1 MNKIGIYA
9 GIAALVI
16 TTAVSQGQVSGAI
29 KKIDGGVLQG
39 KIKWLPASKKYII
52 NNGTTTIEIQPGNVA
67 DIRVKQPAALA
78 RAAQQVNAGSY
89 SAAVPVLKKIMSEY
103 TMLQWDAVAAA
114 YLAKAYINSNN
125 SKEALSICK
134 KIIDTN
140 PKAAYSGDMALYY
153 WQALLAEG
161 RDATLKKHLGE
172 AVAMGD
178 RDTQATA
185 LLMRGNL
192 FSKKNEFKDALVD
205 GYLRVVVLYRKQPEA
220 RAEAMYKSINCFTQ
234 LGQSSFAEQMR
245 QRLISEYPKSEF
257 AKKAKTGV

>member
-9 GIAALVI
+9 GITALVI
-16 TTAVSQGQVSGAI
+16 TTAVSHGQVSSAI
-29 KKIDGGVLQG
+29 RQVDGSVLQG
-39 KIKWLPASKKYII
+39 KIKWLPASKKYTI
-52 NNGTTTIEIQPGNVA
+52 NDGTTTVEVQPGDVA
-67 DIRVKQPAALA
+67 DIRVQQPAALA
-78 RAAQQVNAGSY
+78 QAVQQVNAENY
-89 SAAVPVLKKIMSEY
+89 SAAVPVLKKIMTDY

-125 SKEALSICK
+125 SKEALSVCK

-140 PKAAYSGDMALYY
+140 PKAAYSGDMAPYY
-153 WQALLAEG
+153 WQALLDEG
-161 RDATLKKHLGE
+161 RDAILSKHLDD

-178 RDTQATA
+178 RDAQATA
-185 LLMRGNL
+185 LLMRGNM

-205 GYLRVVVLYRKQPEA
+205 GYLRVVVLYRKQPAA
-220 RAEAMYKSINCFTQ
+220 RAEAMYKSIDCFTQ

-257 AKKAKTGV
+257 AQKAKTGV

>member
-16 TTAVSQGQVSGAI
+16 TTAVSHGQVSGAI
-29 KKIDGGVLQG
+29 KKTDGAVLQG
-39 KIKWLPASKKYII
+39 KIKWLPASKKYTI
-52 NNGTTTIEIQPGNVA
+52 NNGSTTIEVQPNNVA
-67 DIRVKQPAALA
+67 DVRVKTPSSLAQAAK
-78 RAAQQVNAGSY
+78 QVNAGSY
-89 SAAVPVLKKIMSEY
+89 SAAIPVLKKIMADY
-103 TMLQWDAVAAA
+103 TMLQWDAVAGA

-125 SKEALSICK
+125 AKAALSVCK
-134 KIIDTN
+134 KVIATN
-140 PKAAYSGDMALYY
+140 PKAAYSGDMAPYY

-161 RDATLKKHLGE
+161 RDATLKKNLGE
-172 AVAMGD
+172 AVAKGD
-178 RDTQATA
+178 RNTQATA
-185 LLMRGNL
+185 LLMRGNM

-205 GYLRVVVLYRKQPEA
+205 GYLRVVVLYKKQPNA

-245 QRLISEYPKSEF
+245 QKLISEYPKSEF